1 MARSETDREDLLRE
15 ATALVERVEFAAVGF
30 SEPVVAG
37 FRREGG
43 ASFFLG
49 ADPVYQFNPQGE
61 LRRAFRQGLLLKG
74 ENGQLVEL
82 RRERTATQVQLL
94 RRELTTAESEE
105 LLAQARQT
113 LGQLALAI
121 ASGNIHLT
129 GQVPAE
135 GDVLGRVRRFLESLP
150 EKISVAAR
158 PGVA

>member
-15 ATALVERVEFAAVGF
+15 ATALVERMEFEAVGF
-30 SEPVVAG
+30 AEPVVAG

-61 LRRAFRQGLLLKG
+61 LRRAFRRGLLLKA

-82 RRERTATQVQLL
+82 RRERTATQVQLV
-94 RRELTTAESEE
+94 RRELTAAQSAE
-105 LLAQARQT
+105 LLAAARQT
-113 LGQLALAI
+113 LGQLALAVS
-121 ASGNIHLT
+121 AGNFRLI